1 MADVAELT
9 DSNFDAEVLQ
19 ASEPVL
25 VDFWGPGCQPCMRIV
40 PIVEELAT
48 ENSGTVKVGKINV
61 AENLQ
66 TAQKYAID
74 GVPTLM
80 IFKGGEVVNRMVGLQ
95 PKARLQEA
103 IDAVKG

>member
-25 VDFWGPGCQPCMRIV
+25 VDFWGPGCQPCMRMV
-40 PIVEELAT
+40 PIMESLAT
-48 ENSGTVKVGKINV
+48 QYSGSVKVGKLNT

-66 TAQKYAID
+66 TAQNYEIF
-74 GVPTLM
+74 GLPTLL
-80 IFKGGEVVNRMVGLQ
+80 IFKDGEVVNRFLGPQ
-95 PKARLQEA
+95 PKEKLQEA
-103 IDAVKG
+103 IDTAKG